1 MENCLALSPGGPP
14 VFSCDFLVF
23 GSPSGEGAPDMILHN
38 VTAWIAYLHAIIAT
52 LTLYF
57 TSTMPGFLF
66 CSPASAVAA
75 GKLAAAQE
83 GVQFHNRF
91 LLDSVKAKRIVWYT
105 PATAGKAWH
114 GERAQRQGGIDEA
127 KDAIS
132 EDKRVQAQVSISR
145 IRALR
150 SADSQT
156 GGVT

>member
-1 MENCLALSPGGPP
+1 MQNRNQYNRERAFQSSFHGPYTLQLQCLDS
-14 VFSCDFLVF
+14 F
-23 GSPSGEGAPDMILHN
+23 
-38 VTAWIAYLHAIIAT
+38 
-52 LTLYF
+52 
-57 TSTMPGFLF
+57 F

-75 GKLAAAQE
+75 GKPAAAQE
-83 GVQFHNRF
+83 GVQLHYRF
-91 LLDSVKAKRIVWYT
+91 LFGSVKAKRIVWYT

-132 EDKRVQAQVSISR
+132 EDKRVQAQVSIAR